1 MTVRKI
7 KWMKDLAQQ
16 AKDRYWRTGYHT
28 QKKFQSWKTLEKWIT
43 LGKMGHT
50 WKSG

>member
-7 KWMKDLAQQ
+7 KWMKDLAIAIGEQGITL
-16 AKDRYWRTGYHT
+16 K
-28 QKKFQSWKTLEKWIT
+28 KKFQSWKTLEKWIT